1 MAQLVVDI
9 VIVLVQDVQMAVK
22 INVKVLVTLDAK
34 VDVLDVK
41 VDAIT
46 DAIILVTQCVEIV
59 VIVIVKDVEVVVHTI
74 VIMIARQ
81 VVEKIARMD
90 VLLHVEKTALVDVK
104 TNV

>member
-9 VIVLVQDVQMAVK
+9 VIALVQDVQMVVK
-22 INVKVLVTLDAK
+22 INVKALVMLDAK
-34 VDVLDVK
+34 EDVLDVK
-41 VDAIT
+41 EGAIT

-74 VIMIARQ
+74 VIMIAQQ